1 MRPPSHTSATTSWTD
16 AGWTWQ
22 GLWLTPSSDIC
33 RVVVAFHGFGRPL
46 EEMANYLPLY
56 PEGTAMLSVGLSH
69 HNGSTTPLGDKPP
82 VLEPELFQNALHAW
96 VDSLV
101 PESGERLGRAL
112 LGYSLGGRIAL
123 TLFERKPE
131 AWSGMILLAPDGFRK
146 NPMYRF
152 AVETRLGRATW
163 AWSDRHAES
172 VRSWIR
178 ALRRMKVIPAH
189 LEHFALHHTQDQ
201 AMRTLVAHTWKTHRA
216 FWPTREGSRQAWAAS
231 TARHASVHA
240 VFGTRDAIIP
250 WAWSK
255 PWRSLS
261 SDHVHFLQVESGHVM
276 RHADTVE
283 CIAQAILATRDD
295 VS

>member
-1 MRPPSHTSATTSWTD
+1 MHPLSHNSATTSWTD

-22 GLWLTPSSDIC
+22 GLWFAPGADI
-33 RVVVAFHGFGRPL
+33 RQVVVAFHGFGRPL

-69 HNGSTTPLGDKPP
+69 QNGSTTPPGDSPP
-82 VLEPELFQNALHAW
+82 VLEPELFQSVLDSW
-96 VDSLV
+96 VDSLA
-101 PESGERLGRAL
+101 PESGERLDRAL

-163 AWSDRHAES
+163 AWTDRHAES
-172 VRSWIR
+172 VRSLIR
-178 ALRRMKVIPAH
+178 TLRRMKIIPAH

-201 AMRTLVAHTWKTHRA
+201 AMRTLVANTWKTHRA
-216 FWPTREGSRQAWAAS
+216 FWPTREGSRQAWAVS
-231 TARHASVHA
+231 SARRASVHA

-250 WAWSK
+250 WAWCK

-261 SDHVHFLQVESGHVM
+261 SDHIHFLQVESGHVM

-295 VS
+295 LS

>member
-1 MRPPSHTSATTSWTD
+1 M
-16 AGWTWQ
+16 
-22 GLWLTPSSDIC
+22 
-33 RVVVAFHGFGRPL
+33 VVALHGFGRPL

-56 PEGTAMLSVGLSH
+56 RKGTAMLSVGLSH
-69 HNGSTTPLGDKPP
+69 QNGSTTPAHDEPP
-82 VLEPELFQNALHAW
+82 VLEPELFQRALNSW

-101 PESGERLGRAL
+101 PETGDRPSRAL

-123 TLFERKPE
+123 TLFEQSPALWDK
-131 AWSGMILLAPDGFRK
+131 MILLAPDGFRK

-152 AVETRLGRATW
+152 AVETRLGRSAW
-163 AWSDRHAES
+163 AWTDRHAES

-178 ALRRMKVIPAH
+178 TLRRMRIIPAH
-189 LEHFALHHTQDQ
+189 LEHFALHHTQDH

-216 FWPTREGSRQAWAAS
+216 FWPTRKGTEKAWATSA
-231 TARHASVHA
+231 ARRASVHA

-255 PWRSLS
+255 PWRALASPN
-261 SDHVHFLQVESGHVM
+261 VHFLRIECGHVM

-283 CIAQAILATRDD
+283 DIAQAILATRNDAC
-295 VS
+295 